1 MLTVLSVVV
10 LVVVVMFVRGR
21 SGPAGVVRA
30 QAREVA
36 ARAAVPVASPG
47 SAREVVARVPV
58 GEVRAAARVAGGAG
72 VSAALMAAA
81 MTPEFAAGV
90 AVGADERDFAGNW
103 SVAEALASPGD
114 AWSGLVLAEA
124 FSPVAA
130 LVVAAEEAL
139 SGSWVDDV

>member
-1 MLTVLSVVV
+1 MLTVLSVMAVLVVV
-10 LVVVVMFVRGR
+10 LVVRAR
-21 SGPAGVVRA
+21 SGPASVVRTQA
-30 QAREVA
+30 YEVARE
-36 ARAAVPVASPG
+36 R
-47 SAREVVARVPV
+47 ARVPV
-58 GEVRAAARVAGGAG
+58 AGSSGEVIARVPVSEVRGAARVAGGAG
-72 VSAALMAAA
+72 VTAALMAAA

-90 AVGADERDFAGNW
+90 AVGAGERDFAGNW
-103 SVAEALASPGD
+103 SVAEALICPGD